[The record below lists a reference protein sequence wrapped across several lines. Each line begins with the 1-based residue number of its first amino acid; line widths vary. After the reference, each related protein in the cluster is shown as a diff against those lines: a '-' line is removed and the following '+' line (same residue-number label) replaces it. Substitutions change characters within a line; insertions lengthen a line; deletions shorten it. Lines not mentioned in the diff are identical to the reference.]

1 MEQQVIFTKR
11 AFNAILTETL
21 DRSPLETGGIFI
33 GYVLDNGIWIVVE
46 TIPPGI
52 KTVNHQ
58 AYFEYDADFINYLS
72 NVIAKQYKGNLQVLG
87 LWHRHPGSMDS
98 FSGTDDVT
106 NLQFSKAN
114 TCGAIS
120 ALVNCDP
127 KCRITMYHV
136 NHAGEYERI
145 NWMVDDGLIPDELLA
160 LRFNKEE
167 DLPVINRNGFI
178 ISPEHISPASST
190 VVADNPGAVDW
201 ATVEADYSWFDAV
214 QDFKEIVRKLFKI

>member
-1 MEQQVIFTKR
+1 MNQQVVFTQR

-52 KTVNHQ
+52 KTVNSQ
-58 AYFEYDADFINYLS
+58 SYFEYDTNFVNYLS
-72 NVIAKQYKGNLQVLG
+72 NVVAKQYKGNLEVLG

-98 FSGTDDVT
+98 FSRTDEGT
-106 NLQFSKAN
+106 NLKFARAN

-127 KCRITMYHV
+127 RCRISMYHV
-136 NHAGEYERI
+136 NRAGNYERI
-145 NWMVDDGLIPDELLA
+145 PWTVDDGLIPEELLA
-160 LRFNKEE
+160 LRFNQEE
-167 DLPVINRNGFI
+167 DLPVITLDGLVIPAGNG
-178 ISPEHISPASST
+178 SPEKPT
-190 VVADNPGAVDW
+190 AVDG
-201 ATVEADYSWFDAV
+201 APGVVEPLAESRESDENQHAV
-214 QDFKEIVRKLFKI
+214 